1 MFHDHHT
8 DEKIEFFD
16 EITLID
22 MLKKRNDFSVEKNIS
37 LTKLDLQNL
46 LKNMRGQDTLCSGM
60 MVLVSQ
66 IMYITVIL

>member
-37 LTKLDLQNL
+37 LTKSDLQNL
-46 LKNMRGQDTLCSGM
+46 LKR
-60 MVLVSQ
+60 
-66 IMYITVIL
+66 Y